1 MVFKDNSTKKSHHL
15 VTIILKCTIF
25 ELSIGETK
33 RTAGRQMPALPNAP
47 YFGCKDII
55 ANQLIYI
62 LLFRTYPGLDRNV
75 KVRLS
80 QAEIEWMSCY

>member
-1 MVFKDNSTKKSHHL
+1 
-15 VTIILKCTIF
+15 
-25 ELSIGETK
+25 
-33 RTAGRQMPALPNAP
+33 MPALPNAP